1 MTLDERIRAGFEAR
15 DKRIDELEKEIFGL
29 KTALIGAGFLTENGL
44 ALHTSFRIK
53 KDESKDTSENT
64 DTAPF

>member
-1 MTLDERIRAGFEAR
+1 MTLDERIRAGFEKR
-15 DKRIDELEKEIFGL
+15 DARIDELEREISGL

-44 ALHTSFRIK
+44 ALHICLEK
-53 KDESKDTSENT
+53 KNESKDTSENT